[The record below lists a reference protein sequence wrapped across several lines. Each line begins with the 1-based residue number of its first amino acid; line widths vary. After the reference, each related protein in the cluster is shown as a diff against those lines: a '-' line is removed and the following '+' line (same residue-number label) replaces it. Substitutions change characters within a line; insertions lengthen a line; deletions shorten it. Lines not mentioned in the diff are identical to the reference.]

1 MGLAKRQTR
10 SQKKEKQLSKDELIT
25 EHLPHVKRIV
35 HRIAVHLPPTV
46 DNEDLINAGIIGLIE
61 AVERYDPT
69 RDTKFMTYALFRI
82 RGAILSELGSRDYL
96 SKSNRRKIRELE
108 MTAMG
113 LEQKLGR
120 EVNDEEVAEALEL
133 DLERYYQI
141 KKLSSLSF
149 VSLDEMGFVRKR
161 DNEALIG
168 YLIDGDT
175 GDAFSMARI
184 KEVENS
190 IADAIDQLS
199 EKEKVVISLYYWDE
213 LTMKEIGR
221 VLDVTESRVSQVHSQ
236 AISHLRK
243 KLISQDL
250 TEDPL

>member
-1 MGLAKRQTR
+1 MGLATKPKRVR
-10 SQKKEKQLSKDELIT
+10 EKEKQLSRQQMIA

-69 RDTKFMTYALFRI
+69 RDNKFMTYALFRI
-82 RGAILSELGSRDYL
+82 RGAVLSELGSRDYL
-96 SKSNRRKIRELE
+96 SKNNRRKIRELE
-108 MTAMG
+108 MTAIA

-133 DLERYYQI
+133 DLEKYYQI
-141 KKLSSLSF
+141 KKMSSLSF
-149 VSLDEMGFVRKR
+149 VSLEEMGFVPKK
-161 DNEALIG
+161 DNESLMG

-175 GDAFSMARI
+175 EDAFSMARI
-184 KEVENS
+184 KEVEGS
-190 IADAIDQLS
+190 IAEAIEQLPER
-199 EKEKVVISLYYWDE
+199 EKIVISLYYWDE
-213 LTMKEIGR
+213 LTMKEIGK

-236 AISHLRK
+236 AIGHLRR
-243 KLISQDL
+243 KLINLDL
-250 TEDPL
+250 TEETL